1 MATGA
6 GEARHCWSR
15 GAVSRRR
22 EARTGQPGAEQQG
35 RLGARRRASTARDSR
50 GADPRGTAGARVL
63 RAGAPGRRDRSCGC
77 RARSSARRRM
87 RRGRARLSRRVST
100 WRAGAP
106 VGRHQGATDGARG
119 RRGRAAS
126 RHSRAQVHGSGRCAA
141 AGAARQ
147 DARRPGLA
155 RAERRLGGA
164 PVVRIWLGE
173 RAASALRCWTSAP
186 GRLGAWRR
194 PVGRG
199 GLAAW
204 RLSLASRG
212 RAPLGSCAPA
222 ATDGGGDGWGRRSSA
237 GGWPGDRRPLEGRR
251 ERRGHGGARSW
262 ALASREARGRDRA
275 GRSSDRALGARRRD
289 GGRRDEERLGRGRR
303 GRRLGGW
310 AAAQGSSGGWA
321 GRPAA
326 AAGLGEA
333 PGGCS

>member
-1 MATGA
+1 MPRMSWPSWRRTRTVTRAAGMATGA
-6 GEARHCWSR
+6 GGARHCWSR

-164 PVVRIWLGE
+164 PVVRRWSGSGLASE
-173 RAASALRCWTSAP
+173 PRARCGAGRARRGGWAP
-186 GRLGAWRR
+186 GG
-194 PVGRG
+194 GRWG
-199 GLAAW
+199 VAAW

-222 ATDGGGDGWGRRSSA
+222 VTDGGATDGDA
-237 GGWPGDRRPLEGRR
+237 V
-251 ERRGHGGARSW
+251 
-262 ALASREARGRDRA
+262 RA
-275 GRSSDRALGARRRD
+275 
-289 GGRRDEERLGRGRR
+289 
-303 GRRLGGW
+303 
-310 AAAQGSSGGWA
+310 
-321 GRPAA
+321 P
-326 AAGLGEA
+326 AAGLGT
-333 PGGCS
+333 GGRWRGGGSGAATERQGAGR